1 MASLELNSIHVRYPV
16 FSAGS
21 QQSLFTAVARRATFG
36 VLTRGGSA
44 TYVHALRG
52 VTLKLRDGD
61 RLGIV
66 GRNGSGKST
75 LLKTL
80 AGINWPQEGRRA
92 VSGRISSIIALGAG
106 LDGEKTGIENINFL
120 CRLFDI
126 PTSDIGGLRERVVE
140 FADLGEYINLP
151 TRTYS
156 SGMLLRLSY
165 GLALTLPGEILI
177 VDEVI
182 GAGDATFQ
190 RRAVEHTRAAFST
203 AKIFAMATHSGEA
216 LAEYCNQAIWMD
228 RGRIVDFGEPREV
241 WARYAD
247 LAPRYPEGVAAA
259 R

>member
-1 MASLELNSIHVRYPV
+1 MALLEPNSVHVRYPV

-36 VLTRGGSA
+36 VLTRGGAA

-52 VTLKLRDGD
+52 VSLSLRDGD
-61 RLGIV
+61 RLGII

-80 AGINWPQEGRRA
+80 AGINWPQEGRR
-92 VSGRISSIIALGAG
+92 VVQGRISSIIALGAG
-106 LDGEKTGIENINFL
+106 LDGEKTGVQNINFL

-126 PTSDIGGLRERVVE
+126 PARDVPALRERVIE
-140 FADLGEYINLP
+140 FAELGEYINLP

-165 GLALTLPGEILI
+165 GLALALPGEILI

-182 GAGDATFQ
+182 GAGDAVFQ
-190 RRAVEHTRAAFST
+190 RKAVEHTRAAFST
-203 AKIFAMATHSGEA
+203 AKVFAMATHSGEA

-228 RGRIVDFGEPREV
+228 RGRIVDYGEPREV

-247 LAPRYPEGVAAA
+247 LAPRFPEGISAA